1 MNPNLEGGILVNMAT
16 TTLNIPLPEDLKR
29 YVDARVDS
37 GAYGTPSDYVRELI
51 LNDRDRRLSRLEDS
65 LVEAL
70 KGEPIEITDEEWAH
84 GDIMAIAEQRLSQR
98 Q

>member
-1 MNPNLEGGILVNMAT
+1 MAT
-16 TTLNIPLPEDLKR
+16 TTLNIPLPEDLKH
-29 YVDARVDS
+29 YVEARVDS
-37 GAYGTPSDYVRELI
+37 GGYGTPSDYVRELI

-70 KGEPIEITDEEWAH
+70 KGEPIEISDEEWEH